1 MVAKSFFG
9 SLRFA
14 RNWSLSMSIAVSAV
28 AGQLSQGHEQTLQ
41 MRESCLE
48 IPIAR

>member
-14 RNWSLSMSIAVSAV
+14 RNWSLLASIAVSAAV
-28 AGQLSQGHEQTLQ
+28 TQWHASREHTVQR
-41 MRESCLE
+41 RESSLE
-48 IPIAR
+48 IPAQS